1 MSGAT
6 SSTCITRPKIAS
18 TSWRMDTGGAIEA
31 MLRRFFLGRRQQAAE
46 IADAKVGRL
55 VEAREQRAEVVIRQA
70 EP

>member
-1 MSGAT
+1 
-6 SSTCITRPKIAS
+6 
-18 TSWRMDTGGAIEA
+18 